1 MEGVMAISSVLF
13 GIVAVTICSLSYM
26 AGVYHGQRRADMTR
40 RPIKLEL
47 KDLAAKTGVELDFTT
62 FGKTWEGSKL
72 LDAMIQCE
80 DCESTEACRFHIQT
94 ENQADSRLTTF
105 CPNAVYLLGLA
116 AGRRAPPIAAQGI

>member
-1 MEGVMAISSVLF
+1 MAISSVLF

-47 KDLAAKTGVELDFTT
+47 KDLAAKIGVELDFTT
-62 FGKTWEGSKL
+62 FGKTGEGRKL

-80 DCESTEACRFHIQT
+80 YTEACRFHIQT

-105 CPNAVYLLGLA
+105 CPNSVYLLGLA
-116 AGRRAPPIAAQGI
+116 AGHRAPPIAAQGI